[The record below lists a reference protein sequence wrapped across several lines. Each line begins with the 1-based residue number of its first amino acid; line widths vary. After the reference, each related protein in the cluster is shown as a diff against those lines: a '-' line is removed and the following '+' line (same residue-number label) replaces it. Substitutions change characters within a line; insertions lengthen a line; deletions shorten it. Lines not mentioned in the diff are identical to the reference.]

1 MQHCRPGPGTRK
13 LSGLG
18 EKLQGD
24 SLCSAASYSSSS
36 SSSHGTP
43 CHGGCHVVADLLW
56 TSCAPM
62 KDGVAWGTNPES
74 TSRHSA
80 LCRR

>member
-1 MQHCRPGPGTRK
+1 MQHYQPGPGAHK

-24 SLCSAASYSSSS
+24 PLCSAVSYSSSS
-36 SSSHGTP
+36 NSHGAL

-56 TSCAPM
+56 TLCAHM
-62 KDGVAWGTNPES
+62 KDGVAWGTIPES
-74 TSRHSA
+74 TSPDSA